1 MIEIIEIIGNIIV
14 GTVINCSVC
23 KYFIDEYTAM
33 VQERGE

>member
-1 MIEIIEIIGNIIV
+1 MVEIIEIIGNVIV
-14 GTVINCSVC
+14 GTVITCFTC